1 MLEDLKKEME
11 KCNDIK
17 KMRCVC
23 QEFSNK
29 FNCGINFDY
38 VDDSD
43 VVESYNQI
51 KEVISCL
58 K

>member
-1 MLEDLKKEME
+1 MLEDLKEEME

-17 KMRCVC
+17 KMRSVC

-38 VDDSD
+38 VDDLV

-51 KEVISCL
+51 KEVVSCL